1 MAAQDGMRV
10 AVIVNDMAEVN
21 IDAMLVNSSEVM
33 KVEDKMVEM
42 QSFEQKQWSTNEQM
56 YIYYHL
62 FIGISVT

>member
-1 MAAQDGMRV
+1 MRSWYVGMTRAFTQDGMRV

-42 QSFEQKQWSTNEQM
+42 QSFEQKT
-56 YIYYHL
+56 
-62 FIGISVT
+62 